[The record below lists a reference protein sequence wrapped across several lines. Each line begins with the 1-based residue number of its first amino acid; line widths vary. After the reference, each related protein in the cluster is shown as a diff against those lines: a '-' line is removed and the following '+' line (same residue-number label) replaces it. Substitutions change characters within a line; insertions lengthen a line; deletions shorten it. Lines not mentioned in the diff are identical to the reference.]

1 MFYNEVLWK
10 YGSLLLEKIG
20 KDPTQCLIGTEAED
34 CVLKLNSKSVKDWV
48 ALTDFKKNRYGEDT
62 DFLEGSDGCLY
73 ELSSII
79 AIYFALLMLDVE

>member
-34 CVLKLNSKSVKDWV
+34 CVLKLNSKSSKI
-48 ALTDFKKNRYGEDT
+48 
-62 DFLEGSDGCLY
+62 GSL
-73 ELSSII
+73 
-79 AIYFALLMLDVE
+79 